1 MVTLTETELLMA
13 SFLLLNS
20 LRHCFRTRCNDD
32 IIRWWQ
38 RKKAERVLKHQHDA
52 HAHFHRGQCVKSQ
65 TVLSCRLKRDTN
77 NRLAIAASV
86 VSFTRTS
93 AMTQEGRKKI
103 RSWFFTREEN

>member
-86 VSFTRTS
+86 VSFTRTP